1 MKNQIDDEQ
10 TGLASGIKN
19 YTDGVK
25 KIQTGLDGDGTLAN
39 PGLVNGIKAYTNG
52 VSTLN
57 LSLIHIFSFGS
68 ALGSSF
74 LLHPVTH
81 TANRSPSKITFFIS

>member
-57 LSLIHIFSFGS
+57 TGLTTLNNNSSSLTLSLIHI
-68 ALGSSF
+68 
-74 LLHPVTH
+74 
-81 TANRSPSKITFFIS
+81 